1 MIHAID
7 ALETGLY
14 RPLRA
19 RIHEQVT
26 ELGMPVV
33 TQIIVLPASAIK
45 RIKNI
50 DRLSS
55 HARCGLGKIFPVF
68 EPCLMHKRL
77 RQNRRLS
84 YLKFRIADDIVG
96 SAIGQRRRA
105 PEKLI
110 QPLLMLILVIDVQRV
125 VFVDRKLAAGIKVF
139 VSVRGHNGRGEVLTR
154 TVRARNDGPNCI
166 RVFVQ
171 EMARVQIQR
180 KLVTNNRAAEIGL
193 IIMCF

>member
-45 RIKNI
+45 RIKNV

-55 HARCGLGKIFPVF
+55 QTGRGLRKIFPVF
-68 EPCLMHKRL
+68 EPDLVHERL
-77 RQNRRLS
+77 R
-84 YLKFRIADDIVG
+84 
-96 SAIGQRRRA
+96 
-105 PEKLI
+105 
-110 QPLLMLILVIDVQRV
+110 
-125 VFVDRKLAAGIKVF
+125 
-139 VSVRGHNGRGEVLTR
+139 
-154 TVRARNDGPNCI
+154 
-166 RVFVQ
+166 
-171 EMARVQIQR
+171 
-180 KLVTNNRAAEIGL
+180 
-193 IIMCF
+193 